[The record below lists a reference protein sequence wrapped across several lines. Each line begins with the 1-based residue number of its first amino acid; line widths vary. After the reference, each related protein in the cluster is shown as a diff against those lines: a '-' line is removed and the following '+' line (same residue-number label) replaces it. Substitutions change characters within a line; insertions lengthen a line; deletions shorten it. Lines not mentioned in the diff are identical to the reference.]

1 MTRIQTARAIVT
13 DIQFLIPLA
22 VFCIGLALLI
32 TLH

>member
-1 MTRIQTARAIVT
+1 MTFFKQMRAMAT
-13 DIQFLIPLA
+13 DTHFLISCA

>member
-1 MTRIQTARAIVT
+1 MPFLKQTRAIIT
-13 DIQFLIPLA
+13 DTHFLISVA

>member
-1 MTRIQTARAIVT
+1 MTRFQTARAIVT

>member
-1 MTRIQTARAIVT
+1 MTVSDQARAILT
-13 DIQFLIPLA
+13 DTHFLIPVA

>member
-1 MTRIQTARAIVT
+1 MTFFKQMRAIVT
-13 DIQFLIPLA
+13 DTHFLISGA